1 MNLQETWNK
10 LNSERLITPSDP
22 LLPKFKKHSRHPVQ
36 KLIRA
41 FEITLGFTIVF
52 GLLFAALLFVFEPW
66 IIRLF
71 LALLIAAYSFFF
83 IYNLKTY
90 KKLQIEWASPF
101 DASLKEAFHKIHHVA
116 HSSIRFQEKAAL
128 YMYPISIT
136 GGYLMG
142 LFTGNSAQ
150 FEKNVTNLQVL
161 GILGVCMIIFTP
173 VCYYLAK
180 WMYKVSYDKYLQQ
193 LQSLLKDMQQEE
205 VS

>member
-10 LNSERLITPSDP
+10 LNREKLGTPGDP
-22 LLPKFKKHSRHPVQ
+22 LLPAFKKHSRHPVQ

-41 FEITLGFTIVF
+41 FQVTLGFTVVF
-52 GLLFAALLFVFEPW
+52 GIFFIVLLFVFEPW

-71 LALLIAAYSFFF
+71 LGLLIIAYLLFFL
-83 IYNLKTY
+83 YNLKTY
-90 KKLQIEWASPF
+90 KTLQLEWDNPF
-101 DASLKEAFHKIHHVA
+101 DGSLKEAFHKIHHVA

-142 LFTGNSAQ
+142 LFTGNSEQ
-150 FEKNVTNLQVL
+150 FEKNVTNLNVL
-161 GILGVCMIIFTP
+161 AILGVCMIIFTP

-180 WMYKVSYDKYLQQ
+180 WMYKLSYDKYLQQ
-193 LQSLLKDMQQEE
+193 LQSLLKDMQREE
-205 VS
+205 LS